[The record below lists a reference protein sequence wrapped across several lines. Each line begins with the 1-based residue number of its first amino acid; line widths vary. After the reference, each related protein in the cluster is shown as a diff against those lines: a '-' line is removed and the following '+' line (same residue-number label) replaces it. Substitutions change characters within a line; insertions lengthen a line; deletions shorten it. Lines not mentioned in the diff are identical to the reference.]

1 MKIPTR
7 LVPARWWVM
16 TIFYLSSTINY
27 LDRQILSAVA
37 PAIKEEFHLS
47 YEQYGLVLTAF
58 YIVYM
63 ISSPL
68 MGWLLDK
75 LGLNLGASLAI
86 AWYSLAGLARA
97 FTQGLMGLTV
107 ANAAVAFGEAA
118 GIPSTAKAA
127 QTYLK
132 QEERALGSALS
143 QFGLSLGFFAAA
155 YLANF
160 CLARWGWR
168 SAFLLAGWLGFL
180 WIPLW
185 WWAAKQAPAQP
196 IPVTQAKEN
205 VTSILGQR
213 QTWGFILANVLG
225 MGNFALWMG
234 WTTIYLTKTFSLST
248 IAANEIAPIP
258 QLFAYA
264 GGLLGGFASMKLI
277 QRGSAPQRARR
288 LVLLASA
295 IGMLST
301 ALVPLAP
308 TPMWA
313 IAAISLSTATGS
325 AWGVNLYTLPLDAFG
340 SNRAAFA
347 VSLLTAGYGLLQI
360 FISPWIGRQVDQVGF
375 APVCTTIAI
384 APLIAYAI
392 LELTK
397 SREIPPART

>member
-1 MKIPTR
+1 MKLSLPS
-7 LVPARWWVM
+7 RWWVI

-37 PAIKEEFHLS
+37 PAIKDEFHLT

-58 YIVYM
+58 YTVYM
-63 ISSPL
+63 LSSPL
-68 MGWLLDK
+68 MGFFLDK

-97 FTQGLMGLTV
+97 FTQGLTGLTI
-107 ANAAVAFGEAA
+107 ANAAVALGEAA

-127 QTYLK
+127 QTYLP

-143 QFGLSLGFFAAA
+143 QLGLSLGFFAAA

-168 SAFLLAGWLGFL
+168 SAFLIAGWLGFL

-185 WWAAKQAPAQP
+185 WWAAKQAPQQP
-196 IPVTQAKEN
+196 IPATKTPEN
-205 VTSILGQR
+205 VASILKQR

-248 IAANEIAPIP
+248 IDANQIAPIP

-277 QRGSAPQRARR
+277 QGGTAPLDARR
-288 LVLLASA
+288 RVLIFSA
-295 IGMLST
+295 VGMLST

-308 TPMWA
+308 TPAWA

-325 AWGVNLYTLPLDAFG
+325 AWGVNLYTMPLDAFG
-340 SNRAAFA
+340 SHRAAFA
-347 VSLLTAGYGLLQI
+347 VSLLTAAYGLLQI
-360 FISPWIGRQVDQVGF
+360 FISPWIGRQVDQIGF
-375 APVCTTIAI
+375 RPVCTVIAI
-384 APLIAYAI
+384 APLLAYAI

-397 SREIPPART
+397 SRDQTPART